1 MPESVGLSVSFSG
14 IFKNDI
20 AYFPKARRIQNQMAH
35 PI

>member
-14 IFKNDI
+14 IFKNDL
-20 AYFPKARRIQNQMAH
+20 ADFSKTRRIQNQMAH